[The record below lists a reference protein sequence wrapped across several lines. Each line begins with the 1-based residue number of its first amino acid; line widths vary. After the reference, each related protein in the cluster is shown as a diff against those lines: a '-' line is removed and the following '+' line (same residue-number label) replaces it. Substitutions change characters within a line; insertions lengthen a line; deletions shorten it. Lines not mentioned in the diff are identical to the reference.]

1 MDDEKVMELP
11 INILTSHCIN
21 KQHNLLCFTLAN
33 IFYTWPGVCIV
44 RKKKV
49 GKAIIFQNDKKL
61 GLVKKQNVEK
71 ICAG

>member
-1 MDDEKVMELP
+1 MELP

-21 KQHNLLCFTLAN
+21 KQHNLLSFTLDN

-49 GKAIIFQNDKKL
+49 GKIIVFQNDTKL
-61 GLVKKQNVEK
+61 G
-71 ICAG
+71 

>member
-1 MDDEKVMELP
+1 MELP

-21 KQHNLLCFTLAN
+21 KQHNLLSFTLDN

-49 GKAIIFQNDKKL
+49 GKIIVFLNDTKL
-61 GLVKKQNVEK
+61 GQVKEQNVEK
-71 ICAG
+71 ICRG